1 MPDFQ
6 IVGLTHTGPRGL
18 SGSRIN
24 RGRYPRERAFD
35 GNGNGF
41 KDIPAHDG
49 DRTHDLL
56 LTKQTHYHYATWAGI
71 SMPGKILTNTH
82 ISAVSDMNR
91 FTSP

>member
-6 IVGLTHTGPRGL
+6 MIDSTHTGSRGL

-24 RGRYPRERAFD
+24 RGEYPRERAFD
-35 GNGNGF
+35 GNGF
-41 KDIPAHDG
+41 KNILAHDG

-71 SMPGKILTNTH
+71 SIPAENH
-82 ISAVSDMNR
+82 DQ
-91 FTSP
+91 